1 MIRSLLTKDN
11 YVIAVEHDI
20 SILDYLAD
28 SICVTY
34 GIPGA
39 YGVVSKTYSVKE
51 GINIFLKGEIPEEKI
66 RFREDEITF
75 SNVDKETIKK
85 G

>member
-1 MIRSLLTKDN
+1 MIRSLKADGN

-34 GIPGA
+34 GNSGA
-39 YGVVSKTYSVKE
+39 YGVVSILYSVNE
-51 GINIFLKGEIPEEKI
+51 GINIFLKGEIPEGKI
-66 RFREDEITF
+66 RLRDDEITF
-75 SNVDKETIKK
+75 SNVDKETLKK